1 MTAMPIIIHI
11 LHVKKLS
18 FGVYKLDI
26 KSGQAALNVVY
37 FYNWDIN

>member
-11 LHVKKLS
+11 LKKLS

-26 KSGQAALNVVY
+26 KSGQAALNVVN